1 MYRLI
6 ALAAF
11 IFVITTSAQAM
22 PIAPVHEPDGVI
34 TLVVA
39 GCGPGMTRV
48 NGVCVSRHAKRQ
60 APGVCPGMEPS
71 ASDGNERQRKC
82 LHGCTGTPLVA
93 AQ

>member
-34 TLVVA
+34 TPVVA

-48 NGVCVSRHAKRQ
+48 NGVCVSRHEKRQ
-60 APGVCPGMEPS
+60 A
-71 ASDGNERQRKC
+71 RRC
-82 LHGCTGTPLVA
+82 LRWNGSNCVKW
-93 AQ
+93 Q